1 MGVPQKAALHLDSTA
16 DFSAG
21 MNSDVPAIALPK
33 NQLAFATNATLRGN
47 YFTNRPPLVDFS
59 LTFEG
64 AGQALFEGD
73 IFQGACYYKPDYGS
87 ESIIASI
94 GGRIFQVTPAING
107 FTANVKDITPASGGA
122 SDSLAIAWLW
132 QSERWVIRQD
142 GQATPM
148 IFDGNASRYAKTG
161 DEVVGTVLTQAT
173 TPPTDTSVAVTLTA
187 AGFTGQYGKT
197 YNVKTSAGNLIGKF
211 QISQYTDP
219 TATQVSITNL
229 TETQGVAHSADDQ
242 IFVTRNYSGNST
254 SGVLIPPG
262 GSGVIGLS
270 PQFTGPIGSVL
281 HWGTS
286 GNFHFRVTAIN
297 GANVTLLD
305 INGDPSQKIIGT
317 GNPFQLTPSLPNSLV
332 ATITQA
338 WVSPA
343 VRASVDVTVDTPYS
357 GVDGQYVNIG
367 GNLYSVAQVAPA
379 SGVVNVFFTNINA
392 PYGNGNVI
400 PASATINELP
410 ELPVGR
416 MGVYGLGRNWMSLAD
431 GTSYIGSDIVG
442 GSSGSLAENFR
453 DAVLNVTE
461 NDYLAGGGVFRL
473 PSSGQQINAMRFPA
487 TLDSSLGQGPL
498 QILTQNFVFSNNAPV
513 ERLAWQTMTNP
524 IQTQSLIGGGSLSQD
539 GTIAVNGDLFFRSLD
554 GIRSLKLARQDFFT
568 SYGNTPQ
575 SVEMN
580 RVILADDKNLLAY
593 GSAIVFD
600 NRLLMTAAPV
610 QANGGVYHTSLIAL
624 NLDPNSSLRKK
635 DPPIYDGVWQ
645 GRNILRLVVGTFNGV
660 ERAFAFTYDTT
671 TETIGLCEIIPSES
685 SVIFDNDEDAIR
697 SSYESPALF
706 YNPDTATR
714 ELLRLDDGEIIVKDL
729 VGDVRFDIYYRPD
742 YDQNWHSWHSWSVT
756 DAPNWQPRMGLGSPD
771 YKQGDT
777 ETGRPYAVG
786 YSFQVKVVITG
797 SCRVVGMNFYA
808 VTQADTTR
816 ARPKPRLTP
825 LPTTAT

>member
-1 MGVPQKAALHLDSTA
+1 MGLPQKAGLHLDSTA

-33 NQLAFATNATLRGN
+33 NQLAFCTNGTLRGN
-47 YFTNRPPLVDFS
+47 YFTNRPPFVDFS

-64 AGQALFEGD
+64 SSQTLFED
-73 IFQGACYYKPDYGS
+73 KIFQGACYYKPDYGS

-94 GGRIFQVTPAING
+94 GGRLFQVTPSIQG
-107 FTANVKDITPASGGA
+107 YTAQVKDITPASGGA
-122 SDSLAIAWLW
+122 SESVSIAWLW

-148 IFDGNASRYAKTG
+148 FFDGNSSRYAKTG
-161 DEVVGTVLTQAT
+161 GEVVGTVSVQAT
-173 TPPTDTSVAVTLTA
+173 VPAIDSSVAVTLTA

-197 YNVKTSAGNLIGKF
+197 YEVKTSAGVLIGKF
-211 QISQYTDP
+211 QASQYTTP
-219 TATQVSITNL
+219 ASTQVRLTNL
-229 TETQGVAHSADDQ
+229 SDTPGVNHLTGET
-242 IFVTRNYSGNST
+242 INVTRNYQGT
-254 SGVLIPPG
+254 SLTTQTFLPLQQAALN
-262 GSGVIGLS
+262 LS
-270 PQFTGPIGSVL
+270 PQFTGAIGSIIF
-281 HWGTS
+281 WQNS
-286 GNFHFRVTAIN
+286 AFQFRVLAIN
-297 GANVTLLD
+297 GSAVTVENITQFQLAVSS
-305 INGDPSQKIIGT
+305 GDPFGM
-317 GNPFQLTPSLPNSLV
+317 TPSLPNSLIGT
-332 ATITQA
+332 TIAPFTA
-338 WVSPA
+338 PA
-343 VRASVDVTVDTPYS
+343 ANSTVDVQIDTPYA
-357 GVDGQYVNIG
+357 GIDGQYVNVG
-367 GNLYSVAQVAPA
+367 GSLYSVSAITPT
-379 SGVVNVFFTNINA
+379 SGSVSIFLTNINVA
-392 PYGNGNVI
+392 TPNTI
-400 PASATINELP
+400 PSSSTINEIA

-442 GSSGSLAENFR
+442 SSSGSVAENFR

-461 NDYLAGGGVFRL
+461 NNYLSGGGAFRI

-498 QILTQNFVFSNNAPV
+498 QVLTQNMVFSCNAPV
-513 ERLAWQTMTNP
+513 ERAQWQVMTNP
-524 IQTQSLIGGGSLSQD
+524 IQTQSLIGGGALAQAS
-539 GTIAVNGDLFFRSLD
+539 TTPVNGDLFFRSLD

-580 RVILADDKNLLAY
+580 RVILADNKSLLSY

-600 NRLLMTAAPV
+600 NRLLMTASPA
-610 QANGGVYHTSLIAL
+610 QGNGGVYHTTLIAM

-635 DPPIYDGVWQ
+635 DPPIYDGSWQ
-645 GRNILRLVVGTFNGV
+645 GRNILGMVVGTFNNV

-671 TETIGLCEIIPSES
+671 TETIGLTEIIPSETA
-685 SVIFDNDEDAIR
+685 VIFDNNEDAIR

-706 YNPDTATR
+706 YQPDTATR

-729 VGDVRFDIYYRPD
+729 DGDVRFDIYYRPD
-742 YDQNWHSWHSWSVT
+742 YDQNWHSWHSWEVADT
-756 DAPNWQPRMGLGSPD
+756 PKWQPRMGLGSPD
-771 YKQGDT
+771 YKQGDS

-808 VTQADTTR
+808 VTQPDTTR
-816 ARPKPRLTP
+816 AKPRTGLTP